1 VKITLP
7 TSRLDPAGL
16 RLPLIALIDVM
27 LFLLIYF
34 MVAGSLAAEEGR
46 LAAALRGTGGS
57 GPVTSDLQPQV
68 LNVESA
74 DGRAVFRLG
83 DRVFEE
89 RRALY
94 QALLQLPAEVGITVR
109 VADQASVAAV
119 AAATQVCRDAGFQ
132 KLSYLPAKKAPE

>member
-1 VKITLP
+1 MKLQRFT
-7 TSRLDPAGL
+7 TRLDPAGL

-46 LAAALRGTGGS
+46 LASALRGTGGH

-68 LNVESA
+68 LNVEA
-74 DGRAVFRLG
+74 VDGRSVFRLG
-83 DRVFEE
+83 DRIFEQ
-89 RRALY
+89 RAPLF
-94 QALLQLPAEVGITVR
+94 QALQQLPVDVGITVR

-119 AAATQVCRDAGFQ
+119 ATATQVCRDAGFQ